1 MKKTGMIAIG
11 VLIVAILM
19 PFTVVSGGGGM
30 EDEVFYNDRGLTHYN
45 RAYYDF
51 LASGRTALAD
61 EAFEKAAADFREAI
75 RINGDFVEAYRN
87 LGRVYTVQ
95 KKDDLAV
102 EAYRKVVALD
112 PENVENYLPLASSL
126 QRAGQCGEARDV
138 LARAK
143 SLTADP
149 AVRDALDKMIEKMKD
164 LGER

>member
-112 PENVENYLPLASSL
+112 PENVENYLPWHRPCKGPGNA
-126 QRAGQCGEARDV
+126 ARPGTSWPGRNPSPRT
-138 LARAK
+138 LRFE
-143 SLTADP
+143 TP
-149 AVRDALDKMIEKMKD
+149 WTR
-164 LGER
+164 

>member
-11 VLIVAILM
+11 ALIVAIFA

-30 EDEVFYNDRGLTHYN
+30 EDETFYNDKGLTHYN
-45 RAYYDF
+45 RAYYDY
-51 LASGRTALAD
+51 LASGKTEQAG
-61 EAFEKAAADFREAI
+61 EEFEKAAEAFLKAVK
-75 RINGDFVEAYRN
+75 INDRFVEAYRN

-95 KKDDLAV
+95 KKDELAV

-112 PENVENYLPLASSL
+112 PENVENYLPLASAL
-126 QRAGQCGEARDV
+126 QRTGKCGEARDV

-143 SLTADP
+143 SLAADP